1 MAAKNRLD
9 RASGAAD
16 EFMEMFS
23 KVADAEAALKLL
35 RRLQADI
42 ADRERLLE
50 AEVARKADQ
59 REIRLKAA
67 AGEAALRLLLE
78 GEEDEREWMRERL
91 APLLREG
98 DRREVLGDTA
108 WLAVRWAQRKAAEAA
123 REEARAARR
132 KRPSSHAANGPS
144 GAISEGDDGNTG
156 ASGAA
161 FVALPAGGERPVG
174 AAGGGD
180 GTGGAGDPAIHV
192 HVAAVSFAEKP
203 DDKVRA
209 FMKSVGLVWSGA
221 EQRWRPKAAG
231 TVAITALQAAA
242 IRAAGGVIAAG

>member
-1 MAAKNRLD
+1 MAGKNRLD

-108 WLAVRWAQRKAAEAA
+108 WLSVRWAQRKASEAA
-123 REEARAARR
+123 REEARAARQ
-132 KRPSSHAANGPS
+132 KRPSPADNNLPGTSL
-144 GAISEGDDGNTG
+144 EDDGNAGAG
-156 ASGAA
+156 ASSTAIAPPPADGERSIGAA
-161 FVALPAGGERPVG
+161 AD
-174 AAGGGD
+174 GD
-180 GTGGAGDPAIHV
+180 GTNGADDPAIHV

-209 FMKSVGLVWSGA
+209 SMKSVGLVWSGT

-231 TVAITALQAAA
+231 TTVITAVQAAA
-242 IRAAGGVIAAG
+242 IRAAGGAIAAA